1 MLDMSDAKILVTGA
15 GSGIGAAIAN
25 MLSEAG
31 AAVAVNDLREEAAE
45 AVVEKICSRGDRAVA
60 TPGDVFEDA
69 EKIVGKAVEELD
81 GLTGLVNNAA
91 FIASQQFLADADLTL
106 WKKGMDVNF
115 EGAFLCSRFAYPAMK
130 KQGGA
135 IVNIATGGVY
145 TPFPGSGAYAPSK
158 SALLGLTKLC
168 AVEWGPDGIRANAVL
183 PGVITGTGLV
193 FDRYNSESFSSKLPL
208 RRNGRPEDIAG
219 VALFLL
225 SDLSAF
231 VTGQF
236 IEVDGGKPCGFHN
249 FAMAVTETKTKT
261 KTPSQ

>member
-1 MLDMSDAKILVTGA
+1 MLDMSGAKILVTGA
-15 GSGIGAAIAN
+15 GSGIGAAISN
-25 MLSEAG
+25 MLAEAG
-31 AAVAVNDLREEAAE
+31 AAVAVNDLREEATE
-45 AVVEKICSRGDRAVA
+45 AVAEKICSLGHSAVA

-69 EKIVGKAVEELD
+69 EKIVDQAVEALG

-91 FIASQQFLADADLTL
+91 FIAGQQFVADGDLNL
-106 WKKGMDVNF
+106 WKKGMEVNF
-115 EGAFLCSRFAYPAMK
+115 EGAHLCSRFAYRAMK

-135 IVNIATGGVY
+135 IVNIASGGVH

-168 AVEWGPDGIRANAVL
+168 AVEWGPDGIRANAIL
-183 PGVITGTGLV
+183 PGVIAGTGMV
-193 FDRYNSESFSSKLPL
+193 FDRYDSESFSSKLPL
-208 RRNGRPEDIAG
+208 RRNGRPEDVAG

-249 FAMAVTETKTKT
+249 FAMAVTENE
-261 KTPSQ
+261 TPS